1 MVLSMRPGSV
11 ICDFA
16 AAQGGNCAFS
26 EPDKIIEKN
35 GVKILGYSNYASRIP
50 GSASALLSKNLLNFI
65 NLIFNKEKKAVEI
78 NHEDEIIKGVL
89 LK

>member
-1 MVLSMRPGSV
+1 MRPGSV
-11 ICDFA
+11 ICDLA

-50 GSASALLSKNLLNFI
+50 GSCRLYFQK
-65 NLIFNKEKKAVEI
+65 IF
-78 NHEDEIIKGVL
+78 
-89 LK
+89 

>member
-11 ICDFA
+11 ICDLA

-35 GVKILGYSNYASRIP
+35 GVKILGYNVMLQEFLGQRQLYFQ
-50 GSASALLSKNLLNFI
+50 K
-65 NLIFNKEKKAVEI
+65 IF
-78 NHEDEIIKGVL
+78 
-89 LK
+89 